1 MRVILMLLLMVC
13 TVVAGAGAQGS
24 AGNPAPNP
32 AATTGSGGGTPP
44 AATPPADAAKAE
56 AKEVVDVVLGL
67 FPDFLNK
74 KRGII
79 LESIQNIADAIDE
92 RLAQANKVF
101 YQGSAG
107 FIVIFVAV
115 YILYQAGKMLFPF
128 FPLDRVSTALN
139 ASLTRILLA
148 VVVTMFTASAM
159 GPWKNF
165 IAPVMVSGINYAS
178 ELLFTAV
185 CTIKTST
192 PSGKT
197 APIAIEGVTCNKDK
211 AIVAADQEPRLFN
224 TADPKTIGA
233 SIARLFGWIEQSILT
248 MVGGAIKAMLFGPN
262 GQLGFEDLLQGSMF
276 GVLVL
281 MCLALAITG
290 LIPYFT
296 LGMRFVFFLFG
307 GMILAI
313 MVYFAAIALVI
324 PAFTSFVGFWLR
336 ATLKLA
342 VEIVM
347 IAFAIAIS
355 LATMNEALVGFQNAS
370 KGQFLG
376 PNHDFFVT
384 LWGIFFIMNMLV
396 TSAKTLA
403 GAITAGGGKGL
414 DLDAGSEMA
423 EKVQQ
428 EAEKMIEQSQQKGK
442 EGLHFAYSK

>member
-1 MRVILMLLLMVC
+1 MMRVIFMLLLMVC
-13 TVVAGAGAQGS
+13 TVAGGAGAQGS
-24 AGNPAPNP
+24 TGNSASNP
-32 AATTGSGGGTPP
+32 AATTGSGGSAP
-44 AATPPADAAKAE
+44 AADAAKDKP
-56 AKEVVDVVLGL
+56 KEVVEVLLG
-67 FPDFLNK
+67 FIPDF
-74 KRGII
+74 KRRII
-79 LESIQNIADAIDE
+79 LESIQNIADVIEE
-92 RLAQANKVF
+92 RLTQANKVF
-101 YQGSAG
+101 YNGSAG

-185 CTIKTST
+185 CTIKTSGA
-192 PSGKT
+192 SGKT
-197 APIAIEGVTCNKDK
+197 SPITIEGVTCKGDK
-211 AIVAADQEPRLFN
+211 ATVAADKEPRLFN

-248 MVGGAIKAMLFGPN
+248 MVGGAMKIMLFGPDGN
-262 GQLGFEDLLQGSMF
+262 LGVQDILQSTFMF
-276 GVLVL
+276 TVLVL

-290 LIPYFT
+290 LLPYFT

-336 ATLKLA
+336 ALLKLA

-355 LATMNEALVGFQNAS
+355 LATMNEALVGFQTAS
-370 KGQFLG
+370 EGQFLA
-376 PNHDFFVT
+376 PTHDMFVT

-396 TSAKTLA
+396 RSAKTLA

-423 EKVQQ
+423 EKVQE
-428 EAEKMIEQSQQKGK
+428 EAEKMIKESQQKGK

>member
-13 TVVAGAGAQGS
+13 TVVAGAGAVPISPQPQ
-24 AGNPAPNP
+24 PAP
-32 AATTGSGGGTPP
+32 AAPD
-44 AATPPADAAKAE
+44 ATPLGDAAKAE
-56 AKEVVDVVLGL
+56 AKEDVDVLLGL
-67 FPDFLNK
+67 FPDFFG
-74 KRGII
+74 RRII

-92 RLAQANKVF
+92 RLARANKVF

-128 FPLDRVSTALN
+128 FPLDRVGTALN

-197 APIAIEGVTCNKDK
+197 SPITIEGVTCSGEN
-211 AIVAADQEPRLFN
+211 ATVAADREPRLFN

-262 GQLGFEDLLQGSMF
+262 GQLGVDVFGARHHRFDPLFHAGDAVCVFSVRRHDF
-276 GVLVL
+276 GHYGVLCRHCIGDSRLYVL
-281 MCLALAITG
+281 CWVLAAG
-290 LIPYFT
+290 
-296 LGMRFVFFLFG
+296 
-307 GMILAI
+307 
-313 MVYFAAIALVI
+313 
-324 PAFTSFVGFWLR
+324 
-336 ATLKLA
+336 
-342 VEIVM
+342 
-347 IAFAIAIS
+347 
-355 LATMNEALVGFQNAS
+355 
-370 KGQFLG
+370 
-376 PNHDFFVT
+376 H
-384 LWGIFFIMNMLV
+384 
-396 TSAKTLA
+396 AKT
-403 GAITAGGGKGL
+403 GG
-414 DLDAGSEMA
+414 
-423 EKVQQ
+423 
-428 EAEKMIEQSQQKGK
+428 
-442 EGLHFAYSK
+442 

>member
-1 MRVILMLLLMVC
+1 
-13 TVVAGAGAQGS
+13 
-24 AGNPAPNP
+24 
-32 AATTGSGGGTPP
+32 
-44 AATPPADAAKAE
+44 
-56 AKEVVDVVLGL
+56 
-67 FPDFLNK
+67 
-74 KRGII
+74 
-79 LESIQNIADAIDE
+79 
-92 RLAQANKVF
+92 
-101 YQGSAG
+101 
-107 FIVIFVAV
+107 
-115 YILYQAGKMLFPF
+115 MLFPF

-197 APIAIEGVTCNKDK
+197 SPITIEGVTCSGEN
-211 AIVAADQEPRLFN
+211 ATVAADREPRLFN

-262 GQLGFEDLLQGSMF
+262 GQLGLEDLLQGSMF

-414 DLDAGSEMA
+414 DLDAGAEMA
-423 EKVQQ
+423 EKIQE
-428 EAEKMIEQSQQKGK
+428 EAEKMVKDSQEKGRQ
-442 EGLHFAYSK
+442 GLHYAYSK

>member
-1 MRVILMLLLMVC
+1 MLLLMVG
-13 TVVAGAGAQGS
+13 VMAGGAGAQGS
-24 AGNPAPNP
+24 TGNSASNS
-32 AATTGSGGGTPP
+32 AATTGSGGSD
-44 AATPPADAAKAE
+44 APADAAKDKPKE
-56 AKEVVDVVLGL
+56 AVEVLLGF
-67 FPDFLNK
+67 FPDFLGT
-74 KRGII
+74 KRRII
-79 LESIQNIADAIDE
+79 LESIQKIADVIEE
-92 RLAQANKVF
+92 RLTQANKVF

-185 CTIKTST
+185 CTIKTSS

-197 APIAIEGVTCNKDK
+197 SPIAIEGVTCNGDK
-211 AIVAADQEPRLFN
+211 ATVAGDKEPRLFN

-248 MVGGAIKAMLFGPN
+248 MVGGAIKAMLFGPDGN
-262 GQLGFEDLLQGSMF
+262 LGLNDILQNAFMF
-276 GVLVL
+276 TVLVL

-290 LIPYFT
+290 LLPYFT

-307 GMILAI
+307 SMILAV

-355 LATMNEALVGFQNAS
+355 LATMNEALVGFQTAS
-370 KGQFLG
+370 EGQFLA
-376 PNHDFFVT
+376 PTHDIFIT

-423 EKVQQ
+423 EKVQE
-428 EAEKMIEQSQQKGK
+428 EAEKMIKESQQKGK